1 MKIINRTLQK
11 TTFRPLLDTVID
23 YIFSIENSIIL
34 IFGFLNIRSTFAQS
48 SLQLYLIRLLNFTKG
63 RSPPCLGED
72 R

>member
-11 TTFRPLLDTVID
+11 TTFRPLFDRVID

-48 SLQLYLIRLLNFTKG
+48 SLNLYSTPLLTFQKE
-63 RSPPCLGED
+63 RPPPIS
-72 R
+72 